1 MRHLT
6 RTELKMKNKMYSIF
20 IENTLI
26 GKTELEFGDPPMG
39 VVFGKIDF
47 ININSGY
54 DFFKEYCEKNEI
66 EFEFDS
72 EGKFITTRYIPK
84 LKIIDEENTEI
95 TSHTRILRSVEK
107 HYPLVE
113 ILAVFNRIHELSATQ
128 TDIEWALAQLEYY
141 VDGYIRGNEIKVN

>member
-1 MRHLT
+1 
-6 RTELKMKNKMYSIF
+6 MYSIF

-95 TSHTRILRSVEK
+95 VGLGNYVCGVGNDDFDINTEGIPYPFYEEK
-107 HYPLVE
+107 FPEQIKKYKE
-113 ILAVFNRIHELSATQ
+113 MFN
-128 TDIEWALAQLEYY
+128 
-141 VDGYIRGNEIKVN
+141 